1 MVYHTIHAYDT
12 QSHESVRWLELF
24 FRLFSVSVVRAIRFS
39 WNYNNGQV
47 SFSCKLQILHS
58 FDTRGLELQEFENE
72 KLLKTTMSDED
83 TPLIVSPQLE
93 PSSTPKDVHDTVYND
108 EPQNI
113 TMGRR
118 LARWLSRYSWYNP
131 HTRNPR
137 ANRPSLD
144 AAWAYFEHVTLAR
157 HFLPESSAHTK
168 DYLRKAEPGER
179 DRPTRLYPLL
189 GTREA
194 DLADFGVGVGVYF
207 FTLRSLCII
216 MLLGGIINIPNLIY
230 FGSDAYNGVH
240 EDTGHWGGAPLRM
253 SAICSNSTWVACP
266 TCTKQQWRDH
276 FPATYDR
283 YAETKEGLTFIL
295 RRNCQVKSTIA
306 IGAYVSL
313 IFVCV
318 SVYILQKITKKRERY
333 FDESAQTTTDY
344 AIEVVNPPKDARNVQ
359 EWRDFFERFGH
370 VTCCTVA
377 LDNEELIASLVARRE
392 LLAKLENLQPAGV
405 VMDRNDIDRAVKTA
419 QAVPWYYK
427 LAGYVM
433 DAETLQKEI
442 VKLNKHILSDLA
454 KRKYDVSN
462 VFVVFETE
470 HAQQEALRELAVLG
484 IDIFRNNTYALPSDL
499 LFRGEK
505 VLEVREPPEPSS
517 VRWQDLDENT
527 VVSRDM
533 YSSLF
538 SYRPT
543 MVF

>member
-1 MVYHTIHAYDT
+1 
-12 QSHESVRWLELF
+12 
-24 FRLFSVSVVRAIRFS
+24 
-39 WNYNNGQV
+39 
-47 SFSCKLQILHS
+47 
-58 FDTRGLELQEFENE
+58 
-72 KLLKTTMSDED
+72 MSDEV

-93 PSSTPKDVHDTVYND
+93 PSSMPVHDIMYND

-131 HTRNPR
+131 HTRHVR

-144 AAWAYFEHVTLAR
+144 VAWAYFEHFTLAR
-157 HFLPESSAHTK
+157 HFLSGEPHAK
-168 DYLRKAEPGER
+168 DFLRKAEPGEH
-179 DRPTRLYPLL
+179 DQPTRLYPVL

-216 MLLGGIINIPNLIY
+216 MFLGGIINIPNLIY
-230 FGSDAYNGVH
+230 FGSDAYNGLH
-240 EDTGHWGGAPLRM
+240 EDTAHWEALRT
-253 SAICSNSTWVACP
+253 SAICSDSTWVACP

-295 RRNCQVKSTIA
+295 RRNCQVNSTIA
-306 IGAYVSL
+306 IVAYLSL

-318 SVYILQKITKKRERY
+318 SVYVLQKITYRKELY

-344 AIEVVNPPKDARNVQ
+344 AIEVVNPPGDTRNVQ

-370 VTCCTVA
+370 VTACTVA
-377 LDNEELIASLVARRE
+377 LDNEELIAALLTRRK

-419 QAVPWYYK
+419 QNHPWYYK
-427 LAGYVM
+427 LAFGFM
-433 DAETLQKEI
+433 DAETLHKEI
-442 VKLNKHILSDLA
+442 VKLDTRILSDLA
-454 KRKYDVSN
+454 KREYNVSN

-470 HAQQEALRELAVLG
+470 HAQQQALRELAVLR
-484 IDIFRNNTYALPSDL
+484 IDAFRNNTSALPRDL
-499 LFRGEK
+499 LFRGKK

-517 VRWQDLDENT
+517 VRWKDLNET
-527 VVSRDM
+527 
-533 YSSLF
+533 
-538 SYRPT
+538 T
-543 MVF
+543 MVRRDV